1 MQGESIWAKICGL
14 PVKLL
19 SLRNLL
25 AVYFLIN
32 SIGLILFSMLVAGNL
47 AKLAQP
53 SVYVYA
59 SLYPWAKPA
68 GGAVVKIASLLQY
81 VLPVVVLFIYYT
93 IYLRVS
99 KLVLN
104 KSMLI
109 DKDPLPKIG
118 LYFWV
123 AVVVNAILLV
133 VDKERVFLVAA
144 FYLLWILSY
153 LYFFLSI
160 IQIRTPFVF
169 ISKWFLSAFL
179 FVILA
184 QISTIFVPLI
194 INPMTIENNYI
205 NISEKTIL
213 KTGKVVDNLDYIN
226 EHRIAGFALNDP
238 RKNGNDDNFNDTYPS
253 VTLES
258 CKIVLQT
265 LKALAKE
272 DEEHFSCNEKTK
284 IFTAKTRLSLADKFI
299 LDGLALPLEDKKNL
313 DALFISS
320 ASLQK
325 KLSPPLYSK
334 DEQDFI
340 RRNTAELLNQAKA
353 GWFFYHH
360 GYSFGPMNALSLG
373 ASAYKQTMV
382 YGWLNT
388 VTQSKV
394 LDLLGMPNYQG
405 YFKIYFAE
413 YLAYFIIFL
422 LGIWAIFR
430 RLETVVFAAT
440 LATSALLLLG
450 IELIRLAPGFNPVR
464 HIFDVPVFYLLYRYL
479 AQERKI
485 DLILACAL
493 AIFALLWNK
502 DFGLYL
508 TLSVGGAL
516 LFKGMKQRPFHM
528 VPLLLG
534 GVTAIA
540 GMFLFFYPMPGAN
553 PTAIYM
559 LLGVG
564 SPQATSG
571 VIFGLLILV
580 SLLLAATMAI
590 KQNEAYTILT
600 VGMALYF
607 VQSLTYYIWYP
618 VAHHILG
625 VAPVFI
631 LWLVA
636 LFHGWVIQDKSK
648 EGIKWQHFIILLL
661 MLFVYL
667 PASASFYWRQL
678 SYNKIFK
685 SHQLYN
691 WTFDKAR
698 FKSTMEPALFEEA
711 ANLIKQNSK
720 NDNGI
725 FIVSKY
731 DNILPILAGKYSA
744 MPYNELPTN
753 LVSPREI
760 EVASEAIL
768 KNKPAFL
775 FVDSDIGRNLNGEVP
790 LENDPATISLNIYG
804 EARGRAMVLQG
815 LSEVYIR
822 VAGSYALCASGRI
835 ISVYCRKPD

>member
-1 MQGESIWAKICGL
+1 MFRDVRWMKICGL
-14 PVKLL
+14 PAKLL

-32 SIGLILFSMLVAGNL
+32 SIGLIVFSMLVARIL
-47 AKLAQP
+47 AKHVKINIYDHSNL
-53 SVYVYA
+53 YA
-59 SLYPWAKPA
+59 WAIAP
-68 GGAVVKIASLLQY
+68 GGTGVKIASLLQY
-81 VLPVVVLFIYYT
+81 VLPVVVLFIHYT

-104 KSMLI
+104 KLMGI

-123 AVVVNAILLV
+123 AVVVNAILLL
-133 VDKERVFLVAA
+133 VDKERLFLVAA

-160 IQIRTPFVF
+160 IQIRTPSVF
-169 ISKWFLSAFL
+169 ISKWFLSVFL
-179 FVILA
+179 FVILV
-184 QISTIFVPLI
+184 QFTIIFVPLI
-194 INPMTIENNYI
+194 SKPMTIENNYI

-213 KTGKVVDNLDYIN
+213 KTGAVVDNLDYIN
-226 EHRIAGFALNDP
+226 EHIIAGFDLNDP
-238 RKNGNDDNFNDTYPS
+238 RKNGNDDKFNDIYAS

-265 LKALAKE
+265 LKALSKE
-272 DEEHFSCNEKTK
+272 NEYHFFCNEKTK
-284 IFTAKTRLSLADKFI
+284 IFFAKRSFSLAEKSI
-299 LDGLALPLEDKKNL
+299 LDGLTLPFEDKKNL

-320 ASLQK
+320 ANLQK
-325 KLSPPLYSK
+325 KLSLRLYSK

-340 RRNTAELLNQAKA
+340 SRNAAELLSQAKA

-394 LDLLGMPNYQG
+394 LDFLGMPNYQG
-405 YFKIYFAE
+405 YFKIYFTE
-413 YLAYFIIFL
+413 YIAYFAVFL

-430 RLETVVFAAT
+430 RLGTVVFAAI
-440 LATSALLLLG
+440 LVISALFFLG

-479 AQERKI
+479 AQDRKI
-485 DLILACAL
+485 YLVLACAL
-493 AIFALLWNK
+493 ALFALLWSK

-516 LFKGMKQRPFHM
+516 IFKGMKQRPFNLL
-528 VPLLLG
+528 PLLLG
-534 GVTAIA
+534 SVTAIA
-540 GMFLFFYPMPGAN
+540 GILLYFYPMPGVN

-559 LLGVG
+559 FLGSG
-564 SPQATSG
+564 SPIAPSG
-571 VIFGLLILV
+571 LIFGLLILV

-600 VGMALYF
+600 VGLALYF

-618 VAHHILG
+618 ALHHILG

-636 LFHGWVIQDKSK
+636 LFHGWVSQVQGEASVKRQSLML
-648 EGIKWQHFIILLL
+648 FLL
-661 MLFVYL
+661 MLFVYF
-667 PASASFYWRQL
+667 PGSALFYLKQ
-678 SYNKIFK
+678 SAYNQIFK
-685 SHQLYN
+685 NHQLYH
-691 WTFDKAR
+691 WTFEKAS
-698 FKSTMEPALFEEA
+698 FITTMDPTLFEEA
-711 ANLIKQNSK
+711 ANLIKQHSK
-720 NDNGI
+720 NDKGI
-725 FIVSKY
+725 FIISKY
-731 DNILPILAGKYSA
+731 DHILPILAGKYSA

-753 LVSPREI
+753 LVSPNEVD
-760 EVASEAIL
+760 VASDAIL
-768 KNKPAFL
+768 KNKVPFL
-775 FVDSDIGRNLNGEVP
+775 FVDSDIDRDLSGEIPKEKDVVTIDLHLYSEAKGRVMVMQGLNKVYTSVADSYM
-790 LENDPATISLNIYG
+790 LCT
-804 EARGRAMVLQG
+804 RGRL
-815 LSEVYIR
+815 
-822 VAGSYALCASGRI
+822 